1 MATFN
6 YTPDYSAQESS
17 NPAVNTVKLG
27 DGYEQRYRF
36 GLNSDMKTWSLTFS
50 NRDDNEADAITD
62 FFEARG
68 GWDNF
73 TWTHPTK
80 NTTAQYICS
89 EWSRSIVSYNRNT
102 IQATFRQVPEAQ

>member
-1 MATFN
+1 M
-6 YTPDYSAQESS
+6 QESHQ
-17 NPAVNTVKLG
+17 PAINTVKLG

-36 GLNSDMKTWSLTFS
+36 GLNSDMKEWSLTFS
-50 NRDDNEADAITD
+50 ARDNSEADAILD

-73 TWTHPTK
+73 TWTHPTL
-80 NTTAQYICS
+80 NTTSQYICS
-89 EWSRSIVSYNRNT
+89 QWTRTYDKYNLNT

>member
-6 YTPDYSAQESS
+6 YTPDFAAQEASR
-17 NPAVNTVKLG
+17 PAIKTVKLG

-36 GLNSDMKTWSLTFS
+36 GLNTDMKEWSLTFS
-50 NRDDNEADAITD
+50 ARDDSEADAITD

-80 NTTAQYICS
+80 NTTAQYVCS
-89 EWSRSIVSYNRNT
+89 EWSRTLDACNLNT
-102 IQATFRQVPEAQ
+102 ITATFRQVPEPQ